1 MRLEHANERHI
12 HGAEGGFVTTMSVK
26 IRPVMVIDGPEA
38 FTRRSLIESIRE
50 IYIGESRYGVVR
62 IEPGGAVAGLLD
74 ECRTT
79 GMFEAKK
86 LVVVDPADWLF
97 KSGGGEEG
105 DGETGGGGGV
115 RELIL
120 AYAQNPHPA
129 TVLVLTF
136 DSWPKTTRLHKF
148 LEADGAILAAP
159 SPRPVDVGPWLVRRA
174 WEYYKKK
181 IDGAAV
187 GRLADLVGPDY
198 ARLDSELSKLALY
211 AADKPAITAAMVDEM
226 VGFQHEQKVW
236 DFIDALAES
245 DAPGA
250 LTRHTELLQMDAR
263 AAFTIVGAVYH
274 WLGRVAAARELV
286 DRRLPDAQIIR
297 ELKLFPPSRANQTLS
312 LARRWGLSG
321 VQRAMGELLAV
332 DMAAKT
338 SLGDPQRT
346 METFI
351 VRLSA
356 IATVATKKT
365 AVRRV

>member
-1 MRLEHANERHI
+1 MS
-12 HGAEGGFVTTMSVK
+12 TTSIK

-38 FTRRSLIESIRE
+38 FTRRSLIESIQE
-50 IYIGESRYGVVR
+50 TYLGESRYGVVR
-62 IEPGGAVAGLLD
+62 VEPGGAVAGLLD

-79 GMFEAKK
+79 SMFEAKK

-97 KSGGGEEG
+97 KSGSGEDGG
-105 DGETGGGGGV
+105 GETGGGSGG

-129 TVLVLTF
+129 TVLVLLC
-136 DSWPKTTRLHKF
+136 DSWLKTTRLHKF

-159 SPRPVDVGPWLVRRA
+159 SPRPGDIGPWLVRRA

-211 AADKPAITAAMVDEM
+211 AVDKPSITATMVDEM

-250 LTRHTELLQMDAR
+250 LARHAELLQMDAR

-274 WLGRVAAARELV
+274 WLGRVAAARELL

-297 ELKLFPPSRANQTLS
+297 ELKLFPPSRASQTLN
-312 LARRWGLSG
+312 LARRWGLPG
-321 VQRAMGELLAV
+321 AQRAMGELLAV
-332 DMAAKT
+332 DVAAKT

-356 IATVATKKT
+356 IAPVSVAAKATVAS
-365 AVRRV
+365 RV